1 MNWHWLFTYGHFCGM
16 SVHLTKCHSTEV
28 FQVAATQTATVRGRR
43 APWRT
48 LPSSPSWSEGYW
60 PWQRATLSWC
70 GGSLPPT
77 QRPPET
83 LTPSEPP
90 TGCCPHQSPC
100 HQDPPQCHLSRDRLM
115 TMKQRMKFNNMLMS
129 TIKPTEQFDKD
140 PQDYTTKNEVQHGIN
155 VSQN

>member
-1 MNWHWLFTYGHFCGM
+1 MDTSVECPFT
-16 SVHLTKCHSTEV
+16 STKCHSTEV
-28 FQVAATQTATVRGRR
+28 FQVAATQTATVRGHR

-60 PWQRATLSWC
+60 PWQRATWSWC

-90 TGCCPHQSPC
+90 TGCCPNQSPC
-100 HQDPPQCHLSRDRLM
+100 HQDPPQGHLSRDRLM